1 MTIRLERD
9 AHGQLALIAR
19 DGTRHPGVLPV
30 RAFPLSAPDEGVA
43 LMSADGHELA
53 WFDRLDE
60 LEAASRTL
68 LEDELAR
75 REFMPQVSAIS
86 GVSSFSTPCEWDV
99 LTDRGATRFTLRSE
113 DDIRRL
119 AGGRLLVT
127 DSHGIHYEVVDMK
140 KLERPSRRI
149 LDRFL

>member
-9 AHGQLALIAR
+9 AHGQLALIAL

-60 LEAASRTL
+60 LE
-68 LEDELAR
+68 
-75 REFMPQVSAIS
+75 
-86 GVSSFSTPCEWDV
+86 
-99 LTDRGATRFTLRSE
+99 
-113 DDIRRL
+113 
-119 AGGRLLVT
+119 
-127 DSHGIHYEVVDMK
+127 
-140 KLERPSRRI
+140 
-149 LDRFL
+149 